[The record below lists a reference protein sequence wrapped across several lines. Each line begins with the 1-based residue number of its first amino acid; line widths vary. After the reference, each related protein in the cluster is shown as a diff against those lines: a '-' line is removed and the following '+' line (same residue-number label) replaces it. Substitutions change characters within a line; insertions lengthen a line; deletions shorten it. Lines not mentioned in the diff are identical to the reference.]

1 MKLAKIILMP
11 AVCLSLCSCGTANV
25 VEAAFTPVSVAYR
38 TLDCFDYKNNQDC
51 IFLDKSE
58 KKSGKRY
65 RVPAYSKP
73 YKPQKLMKP
82 GRLYG
87 DVRSGW

>member
-11 AVCLSLCSCGTANV
+11 AVCLSLCSCGTPLAPI
-25 VEAAFTPVSVAYR
+25 EEI
-38 TLDCFDYKNNQDC
+38 LDCLPPVTGGCTSYHSKFP
-51 IFLDKSE
+51 
-58 KKSGKRY
+58 KKARGG
-65 RVPAYSKP
+65 VPLRGGQQVYSKP

-87 DVRSGW
+87 DVRRGW